1 MWTLVNLVER
11 FSDRYEFFLV
21 THNND
26 IKGDRKPYGGVVTN
40 AWNRV
45 GNASVFYLTKR
56 DLTER
61 KVAQITKEVQPNA
74 VFLNSALSTP
84 TIRLLS
90 ARRKGSIGEIPVI
103 IAPCGELSSGA
114 LSLKPYKKRLFLT
127 YAKAVEL
134 YRGVIWK
141 ASFNLEEAEIRSIM
155 GNAAEVLIAPDLAPK
170 TILSEYTPEWKD
182 QKEPGSVRFVFLSR
196 LSRKKNIHYFL
207 ERLRG
212 IKNGDVRLDIVGPLE
227 DQVYWKQCLSIIEE
241 LPERITVKATGAI
254 PDQHDA
260 LRRVAEGHFFVLPTL
275 NENFGYVFLEGLA
288 AGCPL
293 LTSDRTVWTDIEEQ
307 NAGWRIPLEDED
319 AWVNRIKSCIRM
331 GESEYATMAVNAREY
346 ALNWLA
352 QTEVEHAN
360 ERVLQRAVNNKA
372 RVTSNE

>member
-1 MWTLVNLVER
+1 
-11 FSDRYEFFLV
+11 
-21 THNND
+21 
-26 IKGDRKPYGGVVTN
+26 
-40 AWNRV
+40 
-45 GNASVFYLTKR
+45 VFYLTKR

-360 ERVLQRAVNNKA
+360 ERVLQLAVNNKA